1 MINRVLLTIIAATV
15 LSQFSMSGQK
25 SPERVQPE
33 RVLEEGKLLF
43 ERGYYGLA
51 RETFASL
58 RDMDASVTLK
68 DDASFFEALSA
79 LRLEHGDAGYLFEK
93 HLEDFPQS
101 RHISHAYFRLG
112 ELAQNRHFVALRRLT
127 PTTLTRMYAL
137 SFIISLATPTL
148 STVTIIKPQDTLLW
162 SRMLTPNTV
171 HRHPITMPTYF
182 MKKETMKQLY
192 AHLRNFVMSQ
202 ASGILFHIILPRSII
217 CRATMTRPSSMAHR

>member
-1 MINRVLLTIIAATV
+1 MINRVLFTIIAATV

-51 RETFASL
+51 RETLPASGTW
-58 RDMDASVTLK
+58 MPASHSRMMLHSLK
-68 DDASFFEALSA
+68 PCLLCVLNTETQATCLKSIWRTS
-79 LRLEHGDAGYLFEK
+79 HKAG
-93 HLEDFPQS
+93 
-101 RHISHAYFRLG
+101 ISLMLISGLG
-112 ELAQNRHFVALRRLT
+112 NWLKKTKRIHRHFVALRRLT

-182 MKKETMKQLY
+182 MK
-192 AHLRNFVMSQ
+192 R
-202 ASGILFHIILPRSII
+202 
-217 CRATMTRPSSMAHR
+217 RP